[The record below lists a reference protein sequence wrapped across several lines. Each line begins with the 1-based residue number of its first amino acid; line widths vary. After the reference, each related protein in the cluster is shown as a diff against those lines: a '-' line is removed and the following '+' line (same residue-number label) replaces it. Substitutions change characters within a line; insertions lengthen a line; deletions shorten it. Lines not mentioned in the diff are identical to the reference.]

1 MDLRGHLA
9 KLRDRVAVRAGQL
22 VAVELEVADDQVV
35 ERLLVHERL
44 HGATAVVGD
53 LLAGEHSGVVAVR
66 AREALVHLWRE
77 AGRFGVERAVHVA
90 GLRVEL
96 EVVDAFRMKRRALVL
111 GRDVRAETSD
121 VRDLRVDVGNEHV
134 ESGGIAR
141 VVVGQ
146 ADEPL
151 VDRRAVVV
159 FQQRGRG
166 VGARDGAGQG
176 RPRRRGDGARAAV
189 AKRAVG
195 HDLGHVVLG
204 DRIHELGVALAL
216 GGLVAVVPRD
226 ERGHGECGNDRHDG
240 EHHDDFD
247 EGEALLAGCASAR
260 HQAPPPRVSTLDVW
274 VESTSP
280 CALVTVVVTCV
291 VALPAAASPAA
302 NVTLTRSPST

>member
-1 MDLRGHLA
+1 MGLCGHLA
-9 KLRDRVAVRAGQL
+9 KLRDGVAVRAGQL
-22 VAVELEVADDQVV
+22 VAVEFEVADDQVV

-44 HGATAVVGD
+44 HGTAAVVGD
-53 LLAGEHSGVVAVR
+53 LLAGKCGGVVAVR

-77 AGRFGVERAVHVA
+77 AGGLGVERAVHVA

-96 EVVDAFRMKRRALVL
+96 EVVDAFRMKRCALVL
-111 GRDVRAETSD
+111 GRDVRAEKSD

-146 ADEPL
+146 ADESL

-166 VGARDGAGQG
+166 VGARHGAGQG
-176 RPRRRGDGARAAV
+176 RPRRRGDSARAAV

-195 HDLGHVVLG
+195 HDLGHAVFG
-204 DRIHELGVALAL
+204 DRVHELGVALPL

-226 ERGHGECGNDRHDG
+226 ERGHGKRGDDRHDG
-240 EHHDDFD
+240 EHHDDLD
-247 EGEALLAGCASAR
+247 EGEAPLCGCACAR
-260 HQAPPPRVSTLDVW
+260 HQAPPPRVSTLTVW
-274 VESTSP
+274 VESTAP

-302 NVTLTRSPST
+302 NVTLTQSPST